1 MLPPKPPYMDFP
13 NAVVTH
19 EVFHRALLLT
29 EAFILQQMM
38 CDDELMLL
46 EFAGLTLFL
55 ITQKQ
60 LP

>member
-1 MLPPKPPYMDFP
+1 MDFP